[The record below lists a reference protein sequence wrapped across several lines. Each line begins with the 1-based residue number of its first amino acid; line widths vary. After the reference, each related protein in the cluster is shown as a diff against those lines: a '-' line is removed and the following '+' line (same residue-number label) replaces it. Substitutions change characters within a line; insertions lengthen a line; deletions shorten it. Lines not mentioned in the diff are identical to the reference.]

1 MNRIPMHD
9 SQPNS
14 PQETELQNEA
24 NRPSLYSKT
33 LIIIFS
39 LLFSPIFAAVLL
51 MSNLKAV
58 DRPKARI
65 YVLIF
70 AIAYLFATA
79 AVLQIFNL
87 PPNLTFI
94 ANVIGAA
101 ILNEYFWNKY
111 IGRDVTYEKKSW
123 IKPALISVAI
133 ALFFLLLLMSL
144 GGNLPQ

>member
-1 MNRIPMHD
+1 MHD

-111 IGRDVTYEKKSW
+111 IGRDVTFEKKSW